1 MRRDISMSQYLF
13 RNAEICDIGAKQFI
27 RKDIRVK
34 EGIISEIAARI
45 APAEND
51 SVIDLAGKYLSPGWT
66 DSHAHVYIN
75 DPLGIPQDT
84 MLYSG
89 VTFVVDAGTAGPL
102 NYQDF
107 VDSSLKP
114 SKLPA
119 KAYMHIAPYGV
130 NKKGVEL
137 MDLSKVDV
145 KMCVDAAKAFSEYV
159 IGIKLRID
167 PRVCEDCPAAM
178 RLAKEIAHKAGLP
191 TIVHASRTDMKM
203 EEVLAFLEKGDV
215 FAHTYANKT
224 PGILDDKGRVKKC
237 VYDARDRGV
246 FFDVSHGKSNFSFDV
261 MTRAVEQ
268 GFLPDVVSTDLHKGS
283 LNVVKSLPDTM
294 SKVMACGVDFWDI
307 LRMVTEN
314 ASVML
319 GLPERNIVIAEGR
332 RADFSVFTLEEGEC
346 TFTDA
351 DGNMK
356 ECAKKF
362 VPFMSV
368 VGGEMFAHSS

>member
-1 MRRDISMSQYLF
+1 MSQYLF
-13 RNAEICDIGAKQFI
+13 RNAQLCEISARRSS

-34 EGIISEIAARI
+34 DGIISEIADSLI
-45 APAEND
+45 PSEND
-51 SVIDLAGKYLSPGWT
+51 SVIELDGKYLSPGWT
-66 DSHAHVYIN
+66 DSHAHIYMN
-75 DPLGIPQDT
+75 DPFGIPQDM

-89 VTFVVDAGTAGPL
+89 VTFVVDAGTAGSL
-102 NYQDF
+102 NFGDF
-107 VDSSLKP
+107 VEGTLKP
-114 SKLPA
+114 AKLPA
-119 KAYMHIAPYGV
+119 KSYLHIAPYGV

-145 KMCVDAAKAFSEYV
+145 DMCVDAAKAFRDYV

-167 PRVCEDCPAAM
+167 PRVCEDCPRAM

-203 EEVLAFLEKGDV
+203 EDVLAFLERGDV

-224 PGILDDKGRVKKC
+224 PGILDENGRVKKC
-237 VYDARDRGV
+237 VVEARNRGV
-246 FFDVSHGKSNFSFDV
+246 YFDVSHGKSNFSFEM

-283 LNVVKSLPDTM
+283 LSVVKSLPDTM
-294 SKVMACGVDFWDI
+294 SKVMACGVEFWDV

-314 ASVML
+314 AAEML
-319 GLPERNIVIAEGR
+319 GLPERKIVVAEGR
-332 RADFSVFTLEEGEC
+332 RVDFTAFTVEEGEY

-351 DGNMK
+351 DGATK
-356 ECAKKF
+356 TCTEKF
-362 VPFMSV
+362 VPYMAMMGDEIFT
-368 VGGEMFAHSS
+368 HSA